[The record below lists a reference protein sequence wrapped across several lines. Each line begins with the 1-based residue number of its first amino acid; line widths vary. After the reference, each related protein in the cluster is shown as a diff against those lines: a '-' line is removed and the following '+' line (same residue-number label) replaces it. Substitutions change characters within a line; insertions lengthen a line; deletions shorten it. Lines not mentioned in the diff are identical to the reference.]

1 MLGDGKQSR
10 LDMFEARYPEPPEG
24 EILPEIWNEAG
35 ALSFRGDGKPIPL
48 TWAELEA
55 FVNVSGHSLSPLAM
69 RTLHAMSVAYV
80 AGLMD
85 NNPLSI
91 APSERQE

>member
-1 MLGDGKQSR
+1 
-10 LDMFEARYPEPPEG
+10 
-24 EILPEIWNEAG
+24 
-35 ALSFRGDGKPIPL
+35 
-48 TWAELEA
+48 LEA
-55 FVNVSGHSLSPLAM
+55 FVNVSGHDLSPLAM